1 MKTIAASQSPLSI
14 TSLTEQSMLWKVLP
28 FVGIYLVYGIGLFI
42 DVMDVDA
49 SQYASMAREMLETG
63 NYLQLYNRYQ
73 DYLDKPPLLFWLSA
87 LSFKLFGISNFAYKL
102 PAFLFS
108 LIGTYATYRLAKLF
122 YGKETGY
129 IAALLLASCQAFFL
143 FNHDVRTDTNLT
155 GAVILAIWQLA
166 EFNRSGKIGNLI
178 LGFTGVALAMLA
190 KGPIGLMVPV
200 LAFATDFIIK
210 RQWSSFFK
218 WQWLLGIVWVGL
230 LLLPMCIGLYQ
241 QFDLH
246 PEKVM
251 YGQTGTSGLKFFFWT
266 QSFGRLTGENVWKN
280 NADIFFF
287 MHTFLWSFLPW
298 SLLFIAGL
306 FKDTK
311 ELFKKKFRLTSNEEA
326 ITWGGF
332 IFPYIALSTSKYQ
345 LPHYIFVLY
354 PLAAIIAAKYVYR
367 LLAQKESV
375 KAFVVWKN
383 IQLFAILV
391 IWTAIA
397 LLILISFPLT
407 NIFLWILLL
416 VFFAGSLYMYFKGS
430 NWYKQLIIPS
440 VIAITGA
447 NLALNAHVYPQLF
460 TYQSPGAVA
469 RYVQAKGID
478 LDNFYFYKTH
488 MHSLDFY
495 AQRIVP
501 SLEETNAMATF
512 SPETPY
518 WIYTNADGLSIL
530 QALQVNPQIVETFD
544 HFHIST
550 LTLPFLN
557 PNTREK
563 AIEKRFLLKVGK

>member
-1 MKTIAASQSPLSI
+1 MKTIAASQLPLSI
-14 TSLTEQSMLWKVLP
+14 TSLREQSILWKVLP
-28 FVGIYLVYGIGLFI
+28 FIGIYLVYGIGLFI

-49 SQYASMAREMLETG
+49 AQYASMAREMLETG

-73 DYLDKPPLLFWLSA
+73 DYLDKPPLLFWMSA

-122 YGKETGY
+122 YGKEIGY

-166 EFNRSGKIGNLI
+166 EFNRSGKLSNLI

-200 LAFATDFIIK
+200 LAFATDFIVK

-306 FKDTK
+306 VKDTTQ
-311 ELFKKKFRLTSNEEA
+311 LFKKKFRLNSTEEA
-326 ITWGGF
+326 LTWGGF

-354 PLAAIIAAKYVYR
+354 PLAAIIAAKYVYT
-367 LLAQKESV
+367 LLAQTESA
-375 KAFVVWKN
+375 KTFVVWKN

-407 NIFLWILLL
+407 NIILWILL
-416 VFFAGSLYMYFKGS
+416 VAFFAGSLYMYFKGS
-430 NWYKQLIIPS
+430 NWYKQLIVPS

-447 NLALNAHVYPQLF
+447 NLALNAHIYPELF
-460 TYQSPGAVA
+460 TYQSPGAAA
-469 RYVQAKGID
+469 RYVQEKGID
-478 LDNFYFYKTH
+478 PDNFYFYKTH

-501 SLEETNAMATF
+501 SLEETNSMATF
-512 SPETPY
+512 SPETTY

-530 QALQVNPQIVETFD
+530 EALQVNPQIIETFD

-557 PNTREK
+557 PTTREK